1 MSSLSSLE
9 GQNPSEKVKTDK
21 EISSYPSNSNYP
33 RKLSNKI
40 KDKKTSA
47 ATKSVE
53 DQKLTIRKDFIAERQ
68 QLGSKQQAMVETKRL
83 ETAVESR
90 QKAIQNEK
98 LVLLD
103 DTPANSNSEIQKES
117 DENQVHSLQ
126 PRESE

>member
-47 ATKSVE
+47 ASKSIE

-68 QLGSKQQAMVETKRL
+68 QLGPKQQAMVETKRL
-83 ETAVESR
+83 ETAAESR
-90 QKAIQNEK
+90 QKTNQNEK
-98 LVLLD
+98 LVVLD

>member
-1 MSSLSSLE
+1 
-9 GQNPSEKVKTDK
+9 
-21 EISSYPSNSNYP
+21 
-33 RKLSNKI
+33 
-40 KDKKTSA
+40 
-47 ATKSVE
+47 
-53 DQKLTIRKDFIAERQ
+53 
-68 QLGSKQQAMVETKRL
+68 MVETKRL

-98 LVLLD
+98 LVVLD

>member
-40 KDKKTSA
+40 KDKKISA

-98 LVLLD
+98 LVVLD

>member
-40 KDKKTSA
+40 KDKKISA

-68 QLGSKQQAMVETKRL
+68 QLGSKYQAIVETKRL

-98 LVLLD
+98 LVVLD